1 MSHKQPFDIRG
12 LVGSYADL
20 ARPENDTN
28 RFALEDLT
36 NVMSEVVIKIKMMML
51 VIWVMMGVM
60 LMVMMMMMTG
70 VMGVSTE

>member
-36 NVMSEVVIKIKMMML
+36 SVMLEVTIKIKMMMF
-51 VIWVMMGVM
+51 MMGVM
-60 LMVMMMMMTG
+60 MVMVAMMMMTG

>member
-28 RFALEDLT
+28 RFGLEDLT
-36 NVMSEVVIKIKMMML
+36 SVMSEVVIKIKMMML
-51 VIWVMMGVM
+51 MMGVM
-60 LMVMMMMMTG
+60 ILMVAMMMMMG

>member
-28 RFALEDLT
+28 RFGLEDLT
-36 NVMSEVVIKIKMMML
+36 SVMSVVLIKIKMMML
-51 VIWVMMGVM
+51 MMGVM
-60 LMVMMMMMTG
+60 LMMMG

>member
-28 RFALEDLT
+28 RFGLEDLT
-36 NVMSEVVIKIKMMML
+36 SVMSEGGDKDQDDDIDDGDDGEDDDDG
-51 VIWVMMGVM
+51 GVN
-60 LMVMMMMMTG
+60 
-70 VMGVSTE
+70 

>member
-36 NVMSEVVIKIKMMML
+36 SVMLEVTIKIKMMML
-51 VIWVMMGVM
+51 MMGVM
-60 LMVMMMMMTG
+60 LMMMG

>member
-12 LVGSYADL
+12 LVGSYADP

-36 NVMSEVVIKIKMMML
+36 SVMSEVVIKIKMMM
-51 VIWVMMGVM
+51 VMMGVM
-60 LMVMMMMMTG
+60 MMVMMMMMMMG

>member
-28 RFALEDLT
+28 RFGLEDLT
-36 NVMSEVVIKIKMMML
+36 SVMSVVVIKIKMMML
-51 VIWVMMGVM
+51 MMGVM
-60 LMVMMMMMTG
+60 LMMMG